1 MNDERFEALAKFK
14 MCPGEHQHEPWGLDD
29 NNEFNTAKE
38 AEYPNGMCQAYA
50 QVLTAIANDK
60 GISLTA
66 SPMDHSIRPYSQVRG
81 RKLPPIIPEYG
92 KVVSILLNSPPALS
106 DKKTLSRRL
115 GDIPMGSKLLRTE
128 AKQGGSHCIFLAF
141 TEVVN
146 PFRILL
152 AVCIIHSIYCT
163 PFQIFSSNAFL

>member
-38 AEYPNGMCQAYA
+38 AEYPIGMCQAYA

-128 AKQGGSHCIFLAF
+128 AKQGGSHCIFFWHLQK
-141 TEVVN
+141 
-146 PFRILL
+146 L
-152 AVCIIHSIYCT
+152 
-163 PFQIFSSNAFL
+163 